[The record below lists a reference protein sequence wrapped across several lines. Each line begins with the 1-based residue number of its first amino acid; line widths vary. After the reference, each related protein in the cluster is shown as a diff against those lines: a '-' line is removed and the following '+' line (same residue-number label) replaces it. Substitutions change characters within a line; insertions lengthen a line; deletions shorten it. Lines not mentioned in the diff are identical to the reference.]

1 MTATPNQA
9 PVRPVNV
16 SVPTAS
22 FTWRADGSLL
32 VVPKKPLGPYPARF
46 TAHLEHWALARPG
59 AAPVLERGPDGAWQG
74 PTYPEVLAAARAIGQ
89 ALLDRGLGPERPVAL
104 LCGNGVKHLLLLL
117 GALHVGVPVSPISTA
132 YSRGAGPFGK
142 LRHCMAVLQP
152 GLVVIDG
159 PIHARAVFET
169 VAPGTDVVTLDGS
182 TLEDWPSTPYAELLR
197 TVPTAAVDR
206 ATAAVDADTV
216 AKVLFTSGST
226 GSPKGVITTHGM
238 LSSNQQMIL
247 QAFPMMADAPPV
259 LVDWL
264 PWNHTFGGNHNLG
277 LVLANG
283 GTLHVDEG
291 RPAPG
296 AFDATAANLRD
307 VAPTMYFNVPLGY
320 QQLADRL
327 DSDRALRERFFSRLG
342 LLFYAAASLPQPLW
356 DRLDALAVQTIGQR
370 IQWLTGMGSTET
382 APFCLTSRPDT
393 GAGVVGLP
401 AAGVELKLTP
411 LEGKME
417 ARVRGPNVTPGYW
430 RDPSQTAKLF
440 DDEGYL
446 CLGDALVPADPGNYD
461 LGFRFDGRVAED
473 FKLLS
478 GTWVSVGPLRL
489 RLLEA
494 LSPHVKDVVIAGA
507 DRDHLGVLAIPHGP
521 AAAED
526 AAVRAAVEAALARH
540 AEGAPSSA
548 RIARL
553 IWLTA
558 PLSIEAGEL
567 TDKGSVNQRG
577 VLRNHA
583 ALVDLLYSGHQDVI
597 RVLQG

>member
-1 MTATPNQA
+1 MIAMPKRA

-22 FTWRADGSLL
+22 FTWRPDGSLL
-32 VVPKKPLGPYPARF
+32 VVPKEPLGPYPARF
-46 TAHLEHWALARPG
+46 TAHLQHWAAARPG
-59 AAPVLERGPDGAWQG
+59 AAPVLERGPDGAWHG
-74 PTYPEVLAAARAIGQ
+74 PTYPDVLAAMRAVGQ
-89 ALLDRGLGPERPVAL
+89 ALLDRGLGPDRPVAL
-104 LCGNGVKHLLLLL
+104 LSGNGIKHLLLML
-117 GALHVGVPVSPISTA
+117 GAMHVGVPVSPISTA
-132 YSRGAGPFGK
+132 YSRGGGPFAK
-142 LRHCMAVLQP
+142 LRHCFGLLQP

-159 PIHARAVFET
+159 PGQARAVVEAL
-169 VAPGTDVVTLDGS
+169 APGTELVTLDGG
-182 TLEDWPSTPYAELLR
+182 TLDDWPTTPYADLLH
-197 TVPTAAVDR
+197 TVPTAAVER
-206 ATAAVDADTV
+206 AAAAVDAGTV
-216 AKVLFTSGST
+216 AKILFTSGST
-226 GSPKGVITTHGM
+226 GAPKGVITTHGM

-327 DSDRALRERFFSRLG
+327 DADSALRERFFSRLG

-356 DRLDALAVQTIGQR
+356 DRLDALAVRTIGQR

-393 GAGVVGLP
+393 GAGIVGLP
-401 AAGVELKLTP
+401 AAGVDLKLAP

-430 RDPSQTAKLF
+430 RDPAQTAKLF

-446 CLGDALVPADPGNYD
+446 CLGDALVPADPENYD

-494 LSPHVKDVVIAGA
+494 LSPHVKDLVIAGA
-507 DRDHLGVLAIPHGP
+507 DRDELGVLAIPHR
-521 AAAED
+521 AEAAED
-526 AAVRAAVEAALARH
+526 AAVRAAVMAALVRH

-553 IWLTA
+553 MWLTA

-583 ALVDLLYSGHQDVI
+583 AKVEMLYSDHPGAL
-597 RVLQG
+597 RVPAP